1 MRPLFSLVKKELLYM
16 RAYPLDLFNYAIS
29 PALLVAPYLLVA
41 KLFGFDQELLDSV
54 AIGLILW
61 YWLSILMW
69 EVGAGVMEEME
80 EGVWES
86 LLISPVSIPAIL
98 GAKALSAVLLNLYI
112 TGGMVGWFFLFG
124 VSLPIPWPQFLGI
137 LILGGMGIIGFML
150 VLAGLTLRF
159 KTLGVVGDVIQTSLG
174 LLSGMTAPAKLLP
187 RPLWFAS
194 RAIPLAYAIEAARAL
209 LSGAGFGK
217 ETLLLLGLGLAYGL
231 LGRWFLGRSER
242 GMKTAGTT
250 GEF

>member
-41 KLFGFDQELLDSV
+41 KLFGFGQELLDSV

-112 TGGMVGWFFLFG
+112 TGGMVGWFF
-124 VSLPIPWPQFLGI
+124 SLR
-137 LILGGMGIIGFML
+137 GF
-150 VLAGLTLRF
+150 VAHPLA
-159 KTLGVVGDVIQTSLG
+159 
-174 LLSGMTAPAKLLP
+174 
-187 RPLWFAS
+187 
-194 RAIPLAYAIEAARAL
+194 AIPGDIDPGRDGHHRVHAGPRRVDPAI
-209 LSGAGFGK
+209 
-217 ETLLLLGLGLAYGL
+217 
-231 LGRWFLGRSER
+231 
-242 GMKTAGTT
+242 
-250 GEF
+250 